1 MSNWPDRR
9 ILDLLGIALPILQ
22 APMAGAT
29 GSAMAIAVASAGGLG
44 ALPCAMLSGDQV
56 RGEIEAFRTACPGK
70 PLNLNFFCHQP
81 PAPDPERDARWKQAL
96 KGYYAEVGADFDAPT
111 PVSNR
116 APFDEQGCLLVEQ
129 LRPEVVSFHFG
140 LPHAALL
147 QRVKATGAKV
157 LSSAT
162 TVEEALWLEA
172 NGCDAII
179 AMGYEAGGHRGMFL
193 SDDITSQVGTFAL
206 VPQIADAV
214 RLPVIAAGGIGDH
227 RGLVAALALGASAVQ
242 IGTAYLFCPEAKVS
256 PAHRRALDTAPAS
269 DTALTNL
276 FTGRPARG
284 INNRIMRELG
294 PMSELAPRFPLAGGA
309 LMPLRAVTDAQGN
322 SDFSNLW
329 SGQALR
335 LGRHMPAEQLTREIA
350 SKALAQI
357 KQ

>member
-1 MSNWPDRR
+1 MSTWPDRR
-9 ILDLLGIALPILQ
+9 ILDLLGIELPILQ

-29 GSAMAIAVASAGGLG
+29 GSAMAIAVARAGGLG
-44 ALPCAMLSGDQV
+44 ALPCAMLTGEQV
-56 RGEIEAFRTACPGK
+56 RSEIEAFRTACPGQ

-96 KGYYAEVGADFDAPT
+96 KAYYAEVGADFDAPT

-116 APFDEQGCLLVEQ
+116 APFDEQSCLLVEQ

-140 LPHAALL
+140 LPHSALL

-162 TVEEALWLEA
+162 TVEEAQWLEA

-193 SDDITSQVGTFAL
+193 SDDLTSQIGTFAL

-256 PAHRRALDTAPAS
+256 PAHRRALDTAAAS

-309 LMPLRAVTDAQGN
+309 LIPLRAITDAQGN

-335 LGRHMPAEQLTREIA
+335 LGRHMPAGQLTRQIA
-350 SKALAQI
+350 DKALAQI

>member
-9 ILDLLGIALPILQ
+9 ILDLLGIELPILQ
-22 APMAGAT
+22 APMAGAS
-29 GSAMAIAVASAGGLG
+29 GSPLAIGVAKAGGLG
-44 ALPCAMLSGDQV
+44 ALPCAMLTGEQV
-56 RGEIEAFRTACPGK
+56 RAEIVAFRSACPGL

-81 PAPDPERDARWKQAL
+81 PAPDIDRDTRWKLAL
-96 KGYYAEVGADFDAPT
+96 QPYYTEVGADFQAPT

-116 APFDEQGCLLVEQ
+116 APFDEHSCQLVEQ

-140 LPHAALL
+140 LPEAALL
-147 QRVKATGAKV
+147 QRVKASGAKV

-179 AMGYEAGGHRGMFL
+179 AMGFEAGGHRGMFL
-193 SDDITSQVGTFAL
+193 SEDINSQIGTFAL
-206 VPQIADAV
+206 VPQVADAV
-214 RLPVIAAGGIGDH
+214 DLPVIAAGGIADH

-242 IGTAYLFCPEAKVS
+242 IGTAYLFCPQAKVS
-256 PAHRRALDTAPAS
+256 AAHRRALDSAPAS

-284 INNRIMRELG
+284 INNRLMRELG
-294 PMSELAPRFPLAGGA
+294 PMSELAPHFPLAGGA
-309 LMPLRAVTDAQGN
+309 LMPLRAITDPQGS

-329 SGQALR
+329 AGQALR
-335 LGRHMPAEQLTREIA
+335 LGKAMPAEQLTREIA
-350 SKALAQI
+350 EKALALVGR
-357 KQ
+357 

>member
-1 MSNWPDRR
+1 MSPWPDRR
-9 ILDLLGIALPILQ
+9 ILDLLGIEVPILQ

-29 GSAMAIAVASAGGLG
+29 GSAMAIAVGAAGGLG
-44 ALPCAMLSGDQV
+44 ALPCAMLSSDQV
-56 RGEIEAFRTACPGK
+56 RDEIEAFRAACPAR

-81 PAPDPERDARWKQAL
+81 PPPDAIRETRWKQAL
-96 KGYYAEVGADFDAPT
+96 KPYYNEVGADFDAPT
-111 PVSNR
+111 PISNR
-116 APFDEQGCLLVEQ
+116 APFDEQSCQLVEQ

-140 LPHAALL
+140 LPEPHLL
-147 QRVKATGAKV
+147 QRVKASGAKV

-162 TVEEALWLEA
+162 TVEEALWLER

-193 SDDITSQVGTFAL
+193 SEDITSQIGTFAL
-206 VPQIADAV
+206 VPQIVDAV
-214 RLPVIAAGGIGDH
+214 TLPVIAAGGIADH

-256 PAHRRALDTAPAS
+256 AAHRRALDTAPAS

-294 PMSELAPRFPLAGGA
+294 PMSDLAPRFPLAGGA
-309 LMPLRAVTDAQGN
+309 LMPLRAITDPQGN

-335 LGRHMPAEQLTREIA
+335 LGRHMPAAELTQEIA
-350 SKALAQI
+350 SKALQTLSR
-357 KQ
+357 

>member
-9 ILDLLGIALPILQ
+9 ILDLLGIELPILQ
-22 APMAGAT
+22 APMAGAS
-29 GSAMAIAVASAGGLG
+29 GSAMAIAVANAGGLG
-44 ALPCAMLSGDQV
+44 ALPCAMLTGEQV
-56 RGEIEAFRTACPGK
+56 RGEIAAFRNACPGR

-81 PAPDPERDARWKQAL
+81 PAPDAERDARWKQAL
-96 KGYYAEVGADFDAPT
+96 KHYYNETGADFTAPT

-116 APFDEQGCLLVEQ
+116 APFDEQSCQLIEQ

-140 LPHAALL
+140 LPKADLL
-147 QRVKATGAKV
+147 QRVKASGAKV

-162 TVEEALWLEA
+162 TVEEAVWLER

-193 SDDITSQVGTFAL
+193 SDDITSQIGTFAL
-206 VPQIADAV
+206 VPQVADAV
-214 RLPVIAAGGIGDH
+214 SVPVIAAGGIGDH

-256 PAHRRALDTAPAS
+256 AAHRRALDTAPAS

-294 PMSELAPRFPLAGGA
+294 PMSDLAPRFPLAGGA
-309 LMPLRAVTDAQGN
+309 LMPLRAITDPQGN

-335 LGRHMPAEQLTREIA
+335 LGRHMPAAELTQEIA
-350 SKALAQI
+350 SKALQTLSR
-357 KQ
+357 

>member
-1 MSNWPDRR
+1 
-9 ILDLLGIALPILQ
+9 
-22 APMAGAT
+22 
-29 GSAMAIAVASAGGLG
+29 
-44 ALPCAMLSGDQV
+44 
-56 RGEIEAFRTACPGK
+56 
-70 PLNLNFFCHQP
+70 P
-81 PAPDPERDARWKQAL
+81 PPPP
-96 KGYYAEVGADFDAPT
+96 PT

-116 APFDEQGCLLVEQ
+116 APFDEQSCLLVEA

-140 LPHAALL
+140 LPQAELL
-147 QRVKATGAKV
+147 QRVKASGAKV

-162 TVEEALWLEA
+162 TVEEAAWLER

-193 SDDITSQVGTFAL
+193 SDDITSQIGTFAL
-206 VPQIADAV
+206 VPQVADAV
-214 RLPVIAAGGIGDH
+214 GVPVIAAGGIADH
-227 RGLVAALALGASAVQ
+227 RGLLAALALGASAVQ

-256 PAHRRALDTAPAS
+256 PAHRRALDSAPAS

-309 LMPLRAVTDAQGN
+309 LMPLRAITDPQGK

-335 LGRHMPAEQLTREIA
+335 LGRHMPAGELTREIA
-350 SKALAQI
+350 GKALAVIGHQAF
-357 KQ
+357 

>member
-1 MSNWPDRR
+1 MSPWPDRR
-9 ILDLLGIALPILQ
+9 ILDLLGIEVPILQ

-29 GSAMAIAVASAGGLG
+29 GSAMAIAVGAAGGLG
-44 ALPCAMLSGDQV
+44 ALPCAMLSSDQV
-56 RGEIEAFRTACPGK
+56 RDEIEAFRAACPTR

-81 PAPDPERDARWKQAL
+81 PPPDAIREARWKQAL
-96 KGYYAEVGADFDAPT
+96 KPYYNEVGADFDAPT

-116 APFDEQGCLLVEQ
+116 APFDEQSCQLVEQ

-140 LPHAALL
+140 LPEPHLL
-147 QRVKATGAKV
+147 QRVKASGAKV

-162 TVEEALWLEA
+162 TVEEALWLER

-193 SDDITSQVGTFAL
+193 SEDITSQIGTFAL
-206 VPQIADAV
+206 VPQIVDAV
-214 RLPVIAAGGIGDH
+214 TVPVIAAGGIADH

-256 PAHRRALDTAPAS
+256 AAHRRALDTAPAS

-284 INNRIMRELG
+284 INNRIMRDLG
-294 PMSELAPRFPLAGGA
+294 PMSDLAPRFPLAGGA
-309 LMPLRAVTDAQGN
+309 LMPLRAITDPQGN

-335 LGRHMPAEQLTREIA
+335 LGRHMPAAELTQEIA
-350 SKALAQI
+350 SKALQTLSR
-357 KQ
+357 

>member
-1 MSNWPDRR
+1 MSQWPDRR
-9 ILDLLGIALPILQ
+9 ILDLLGIELPILQ

-29 GSAMAIAVASAGGLG
+29 GSAMAIAVGAAGGLG
-44 ALPCAMLSGDQV
+44 ALPCAMLTAAQIAE
-56 RGEIEAFRTACPGK
+56 EIEAFRAACPGR

-81 PAPDPERDARWKQAL
+81 PLPDAERDARWKQAL
-96 KGYYAEVGADFDAPT
+96 KPYYSELGADFEAPT

-116 APFDEQGCLLVEQ
+116 APFDEQSCQLVER

-140 LPHAALL
+140 LPAPQLL

-162 TVEEALWLEA
+162 TVAEAVWLERH
-172 NGCDAII
+172 GCDAII

-193 SDDITSQVGTFAL
+193 SEEITSQIGTFAL

-214 RLPVIAAGGIGDH
+214 KVPVIAAGGIGDH
-227 RGLVAALALGASAVQ
+227 RGLVAALALDASAVQ

-256 PAHRRALDTAPAS
+256 AAHRHALDTAPAS
-269 DTALTNL
+269 ETALTNL

-284 INNRIMRELG
+284 IINRVMRELG

-309 LMPLRAVTDAQGN
+309 LMPLRAITDPQGN

-335 LGRHMPAEQLTREIA
+335 LGRHLPAGELTQDIA
-350 SKALAQI
+350 DKALQQI
-357 KQ
+357 GR